1 MNYDAV
7 AKDILTLAGG
17 PGIMENLTHC
27 FTGLNLELSDWS

>member
-17 PGIMENLTHC
+17 PGMWRILHTALP
-27 FTGLNLELSDWS
+27 GLG